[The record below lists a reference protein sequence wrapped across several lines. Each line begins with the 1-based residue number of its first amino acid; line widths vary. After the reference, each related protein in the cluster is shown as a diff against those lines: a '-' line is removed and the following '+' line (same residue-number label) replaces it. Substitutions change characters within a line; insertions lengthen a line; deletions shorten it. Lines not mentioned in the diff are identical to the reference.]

1 MDTKAVEK
9 EVLDKLEKEN
19 KENDRLWAEIGVK
32 DREIKRL
39 QGYQSQ
45 SLDLA
50 NQVSELERSKLE
62 LEKRLKEARK
72 TTGKPTH
79 LSIFLSLSLSLSLS
93 FSPAFSLYLSFLEI
107 SNDKGIQLYKPVYN
121 L

>member
-32 DREIKRL
+32 DREIKHL

-45 SLDLA
+45 CLDLA

-62 LEKRLKEARK
+62 LEKKLKEARK
-72 TTGKPTH
+72 TTGK
-79 LSIFLSLSLSLSLS
+79 SLSLSLSLSLS
-93 FSPAFSLYLSFLEI
+93 PVFSLYLSY
-107 SNDKGIQLYKPVYN
+107 Q
-121 L
+121 